1 MVEKYHFVLE
11 FFLPVDPSRSVVDIV
26 QDKEVRICLKK
37 KEADWWPRLLYEQKK
52 LSWLKI
58 DFDKWRSHDTDD
70 SDDNENMMHL
80 PEGLTATDALRNKY
94 PDVFRQLQREEL
106 GYISDSRLERLLSFN
121 LSLKKNRIIN
131 QLFSNFFGSVTFTK
145 FLPKIREREFP

>member
-26 QDKEVRICLKK
+26 EDKEVRICLKK

-106 GYISDSRLERLLSFN
+106 GYISDSRLGRLLSLNHKYETFQLNQYSTTN
-121 LSLKKNRIIN
+121 L
-131 QLFSNFFGSVTFTK
+131 
-145 FLPKIREREFP
+145 